1 MKRLIILGLLLI
13 ATNLLGYTTGDGNLT
28 ISSCSNHP
36 TGGRATIY
44 FNPNIPL
51 TVNINQ
57 DINIGVIL
65 KLGPTTNRLAGIML
79 VNGAGNLPT
88 QDGWTI
94 VQDPNRNATPYNY
107 NEKSNLPDSI
117 EFRWIL
123 RASATS
129 GIRRL
134 RAKLFYGDGGARSK
148 EAVPIDI
155 NVLPTALYENEII
168 TQTKLNFLI
177 PTIVKTN
184 LELEIKDNHS
194 EGYIEVYN
202 TSGKSVTP
210 RIIIPAKSRFTI
222 NCQTLSPGVYFI
234 GIFRKDKTAFQK
246 IVKVN

>member
-1 MKRLIILGLLLI
+1 MKSLIFLGLLLI
-13 ATNLLGYTTGDGNLT
+13 SVNLLGYSYGDGNLT
-28 ISSCSNHP
+28 LSSCGNHP
-36 TGGRATIY
+36 TGGRASIY

-57 DINIGVIL
+57 DVNIGIIL
-65 KLGPTTNRLAGIML
+65 KLGPTTNRRAGIML

-94 VQDPNRNATPYNY
+94 IQDPNQNTTPYNY

-123 RASATS
+123 RAPATT

-134 RAKLFYGDGGARSK
+134 RAKLFYGDGGAKSK

-155 NVLPTALYENEII
+155 NILPTGLYENEII
-168 TQTKLNFLI
+168 TQTKLNVLV

-184 LELEIKDNHS
+184 LKLENKDKHF
-194 EGYIEVYN
+194 EGYIEIYN
-202 TSGKSVTP
+202 TSGKPVTP
-210 RIIIPAKSRFTI
+210 KIIIPTKSQFTI
-222 NCQTLSPGVYFI
+222 DCQTLSPGVYFI
-234 GIFRKDKTAFQK
+234 GIFRKDKTIFQK
-246 IVKVN
+246 IIKVN